1 MSFVFIHTLKKKY
14 NGICPNCYITWV
26 YFKTDSIS
34 SCFIPINVAV
44 LWVELI
50 VCGCVKN
57 LSIKM
62 TFVPYF
68 VLCYICFED
77 VPVDVTVPITAKRV
91 VLYST
96 WTFCAVSLI

>member
-1 MSFVFIHTLKKKY
+1 
-14 NGICPNCYITWV
+14 
-26 YFKTDSIS
+26 
-34 SCFIPINVAV
+34 
-44 LWVELI
+44 VELI

-91 VLYST
+91 VLYT
-96 WTFCAVSLI
+96 VREPFVV